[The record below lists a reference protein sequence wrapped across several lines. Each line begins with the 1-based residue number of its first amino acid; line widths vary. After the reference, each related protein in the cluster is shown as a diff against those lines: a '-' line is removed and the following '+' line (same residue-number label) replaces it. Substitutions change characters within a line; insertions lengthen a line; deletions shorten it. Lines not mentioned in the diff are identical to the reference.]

1 MVTDLDPQ
9 SNAAYVLGAGPTA
22 AGTAQ
27 LWQGQLPAP
36 VKARPNLQV
45 LPGGP
50 DLTSYGVQASDPE
63 DLADAVQSLQYDVII
78 FDCPPGVEYLERLGW
93 VATDT
98 ALVCTNAHPLAVMGA
113 GRVINELDARQQ
125 KGRLGAQH
133 YALILSM
140 IDLRRSMNQALEAQ
154 LASAYPDTK
163 RMVVCQGT
171 TLVGASAGQVP
182 LME

>member
-1 MVTDLDPQ
+1 MD
-9 SNAAYVLGAGPTA
+9 
-22 AGTAQ
+22 
-27 LWQGQLPAP
+27 
-36 VKARPNLQV
+36 
-45 LPGGP
+45 
-50 DLTSYGVQASDPE
+50 
-63 DLADAVQSLQYDVII
+63 
-78 FDCPPGVEYLERLGW
+78 
-93 VATDT
+93 
-98 ALVCTNAHPLAVMGA
+98 A

-125 KGRLGAQH
+125 KDRRGAQH